1 MKATRLGPM
10 LAECTAGEAQPA
22 CRDGSKDSRGDLLV
36 QVQTSNSHLLMMPS
50 D

>member
-36 QVQTSNSHLLMMPS
+36 CKYKLLIAIY
-50 D
+50 